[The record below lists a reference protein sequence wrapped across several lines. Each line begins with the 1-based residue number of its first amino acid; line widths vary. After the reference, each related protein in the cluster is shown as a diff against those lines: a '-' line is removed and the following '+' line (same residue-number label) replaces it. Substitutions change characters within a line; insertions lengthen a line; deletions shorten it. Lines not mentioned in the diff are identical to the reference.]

1 MATINGFSS
10 GRVLRLA
17 VKHYTEHRSAYMLL
31 YGMMI
36 FVPLLF
42 AMLARNASVAASMSM
57 AVCLC
62 GAFVVPF
69 VTMKELRAGDT
80 KIMANTL
87 PVSAAERMTFVA
99 LNTSIVYTLL
109 ETLCAGI
116 AVAAAACVD
125 SRGELMTDLSHLWH
139 TYNGHWEIMILV
151 WIVSSSNVVVNTLAR
166 KRIVAA
172 YVCAFVAVM
181 LAIWGLERM
190 AEAGMMIRIEWS
202 ERLDTIAKTIYCI
215 TPAVLYGISYLLL
228 RRRQVKW

>member
-42 AMLARNASVAASMSM
+42 AMLARSASVAASMSM

-69 VTMKELRAGDT
+69 VTMKELGAGDT

-87 PVSAAERMTFVA
+87 PCSAAERMTFVA
-99 LNTSIVYTLL
+99 LNTSIVYTLM

-151 WIVSSSNVVVNTLAR
+151 WIVSSSNVVINTLAR

-215 TPAVLYGISYLLL
+215 TPAGLYGISYLLL

>member
-151 WIVSSSNVVVNTLAR
+151 WIVSSSNVVINTLAR

-215 TPAVLYGISYLLL
+215 TPAGLYGISYLLL

>member
-1 MATINGFSS
+1 MATINGYSS

-42 AMLARNASVAASMSM
+42 AMLARSASVAASMSM

-99 LNTSIVYTLL
+99 LNTSIVYTLM

-151 WIVSSSNVVVNTLAR
+151 WIVSSSNVVINTLAR

-215 TPAVLYGISYLLL
+215 TPAGLYGISYLLL

>member
-42 AMLARNASVAASMSM
+42 AMLARSASVAASMSM

-87 PVSAAERMTFVA
+87 PCSAAERMTFVA
-99 LNTSIVYTLL
+99 LNTSIVYTLM
-109 ETLCAGI
+109 ETLCGGI

-151 WIVSSSNVVVNTLAR
+151 WIVSSSNVVINTLAR

-215 TPAVLYGISYLLL
+215 TPAGLYGISYLLL

>member
-10 GRVLRLA
+10 RRVLRLA

-57 AVCLC
+57 AVYLC

-87 PVSAAERMTFVA
+87 PVSAAERMAFVA

>member
-42 AMLARNASVAASMSM
+42 AMLARSASVAASMSM

-69 VTMKELRAGDT
+69 VTMKELRASDT

-99 LNTSIVYTLL
+99 LNTSIVYTLM

-151 WIVSSSNVVVNTLAR
+151 WIVSSSNVVINTLAR
-166 KRIVAA
+166 KRIGAA

-215 TPAVLYGISYLLL
+215 TPAGLYGISYLLL

>member
-151 WIVSSSNVVVNTLAR
+151 WIVSSSNVVINTLAR

>member
-1 MATINGFSS
+1 M
-10 GRVLRLA
+10 RLA

-57 AVCLC
+57 AVYLC

-116 AVAAAACVD
+116 AVAVAACVD
-125 SRGELMTDLSHLWH
+125 SRGEL
-139 TYNGHWEIMILV
+139 
-151 WIVSSSNVVVNTLAR
+151 
-166 KRIVAA
+166 
-172 YVCAFVAVM
+172 
-181 LAIWGLERM
+181 
-190 AEAGMMIRIEWS
+190 
-202 ERLDTIAKTIYCI
+202 IA
-215 TPAVLYGISYLLL
+215 
-228 RRRQVKW
+228 